1 MSDVFPKLQGED
13 IQIWKQPTFK
23 TDVFDALSGIDA
35 AVMHYEFAKWSFGVP
50 MQFLID
56 NEYKSDLLEIMS
68 FFLAQ
73 KGRGIT
79 FLYSDT
85 QGWSADNAVTEQ
97 ETGIGDGAETE
108 YQLVRTW
115 AGVTEPVNNLN
126 GDPIIYIDEVLV
138 PDTDYTVSSTG
149 LVTFDT
155 APVDNAVITWTGA
168 YYYRVRFLDDQ
179 YKFTQ
184 GSSKHHTC
192 DDLQFSGSVT
202 NRTKDVLG

>member
-1 MSDVFPKLQGED
+1 MSDIFPKLQGEG
-13 IQIWKQPTFK
+13 IEIWKQPEFK
-23 TDVFDALSGIDA
+23 TDVFTALSGVDA
-35 AVMHYEFAKWSFGVP
+35 AVMHYEFAKWSFGIP

-56 NEYKSDLLEIMS
+56 NRYKSDLLDIMT

-85 QGWSADNAVTEQ
+85 QGWSADNAVELQ
-97 ETGIGDGAETE
+97 ETGTGDGAETD
-108 YQLVRTW
+108 YQLKRTW

-126 GDPIIYIDEVLV
+126 GVPLIYIDDELV
-138 PDTDYTVSSTG
+138 PDTDYTVSDTG
-149 LVTFDT
+149 LVTFDI
-155 APVDNAVITWTGA
+155 APADGAIITWTGG
-168 YYYRVRFLDDQ
+168 YYYRVRFLDDK

-184 GSSKHHTC
+184 GSSMHHSC
-192 DDLQFSGSVT
+192 EDLQFIGSVT